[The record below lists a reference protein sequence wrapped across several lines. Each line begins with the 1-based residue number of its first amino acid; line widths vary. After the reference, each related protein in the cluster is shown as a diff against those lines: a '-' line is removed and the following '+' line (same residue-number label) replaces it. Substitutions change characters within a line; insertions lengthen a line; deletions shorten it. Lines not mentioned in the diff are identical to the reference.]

1 MMMMILLNSS
11 DWKMAGAWVC
21 GKVVYQNPVED
32 LTELGLSPLYQEK
45 SGYALFWMMVML
57 TCGKTP
63 LPFVVGVS
71 KSRDTAMMAY
81 SKGVQKDPNE

>member
-1 MMMMILLNSS
+1 MMMMMMMMMMILLNSS

-45 SGYALFWMMVML
+45 SGYALF
-57 TCGKTP
+57 
-63 LPFVVGVS
+63 
-71 KSRDTAMMAY
+71 
-81 SKGVQKDPNE
+81 